1 MTDYDCEYCSYS
13 SNKNGRCTRLEYS
26 CPFTFLQNK
35 VDSDIEKLTAIQEKL
50 KECLE
55 IFNSIENKED
65 FDSLN
70 RIITNGLETLEF
82 DFLNKD
88 LVDEWEN
95 IIRPI
100 ENKEDVIEY
109 LRNIEENTLI
119 NISELSKIS
128 RDYSQILS
136 SLKDIGAL
144 KLKHGALINE
154 EVKVFDS
161 IMEVLDVATKLNL
174 SPSDVGAVYELVDKS
189 KLS

>member
-1 MTDYDCEYCSYS
+1 M
-13 SNKNGRCTRLEYS
+13 K
-26 CPFTFLQNK
+26 
-35 VDSDIEKLTAIQEKL
+35 
-50 KECLE
+50 
-55 IFNSIENKED
+55 
-65 FDSLN
+65 
-70 RIITNGLETLEF
+70 
-82 DFLNKD
+82 
-88 LVDEWEN
+88 
-95 IIRPI
+95 
-100 ENKEDVIEY
+100 
-109 LRNIEENTLI
+109 NIEENTLI

-174 SPSDVGAVYELVDKS
+174 APSDVGAVYELVDKS